1 MHIQFNCILVI
12 HLQYIHK
19 KGTVINKL
27 KLTHSNVKSDCRS
40 APVKP
45 SCLLNVHLWQKK
57 KQNKNRGMNN
67 PSTTAKSLGFQSSR

>member
-57 KQNKNRGMNN
+57 KTKQKQGD
-67 PSTTAKSLGFQSSR
+67 GQSQHYCKISRISVK

>member
-1 MHIQFNCILVI
+1 MHIQFNCILEI

-45 SCLLNVHLWQKK
+45 SCLLNISLMAKEK
-57 KQNKNRGMNN
+57 NKTKTG
-67 PSTTAKSLGFQSSR
+67 G